1 MSDPTPLPPTGP
13 AAEPAAAAPEPRPL
27 GGRLHPAV
35 LLIWPSS
42 QLLPIAFLVVAGG
55 WNAVASGAIAAVAII
70 GAVVRWWRFTWRVEG
85 RTVVIDQGLF
95 ARRRRVLPF
104 ERIQSVDLVAP
115 LRHRLLRVVQVRLEA
130 VGGSET
136 EGALDAVGVAEAE
149 RLRATVLAARAGAT
163 APGGAAPDAADAIGG
178 IGRDGA
184 GRAASDRAA
193 PAGDGTGGTARRD
206 AAAPAPLV
214 RMRPG
219 RLVQAGMTGGRV
231 GVAAALFGAAEQLF
245 GDRLGDVAQRLPGLL
260 APRGFLLVAAAAL
273 VGGFL
278 LSVGA
283 TVVAYWDFTLTR
295 VGDELRIRRGLLEQR
310 QATIPLRRVQSIRVE
325 ENLVR
330 RALGLAA
337 VKADV
342 AGSAGGDGARDT
354 GVLLPLGSRRD
365 AHDLVAALLD
375 DPALADVVLSPM
387 PPRARARRLA
397 RAAVATV
404 LITVPAAVLAWPRG
418 AAAVLVAVPAVLL
431 ALAAY
436 RALGRGETD
445 AHVVTRSGVL
455 VRRTAAVGVRRIQ
468 SLQLR
473 ASPSQRRL
481 RLATVDLQI
490 ARSPGV
496 WGGPR
501 LQDVDRADGEALVRR
516 LAARLTARPSTAPHQ
531 ESTPPS
537 HPGRMLAP

>member
-1 MSDPTPLPPTGP
+1 MSEPI
-13 AAEPAAAAPEPRPL
+13 AAGEGSDRESAQRPGCEPAPL

-55 WNAVASGAIAAVAII
+55 WNAVASGAVAAVAIV

-104 ERIQSVDLVAP
+104 ERIQSVNLVAP
-115 LRHRLLRVVQVRLEA
+115 LRHRLFRVVQVRLEA

-136 EGALDAVGVAEAE
+136 EGALDAVSVTDAEQ
-149 RLRATVLAARAGAT
+149 LRATVLAARTGSGAPVP
-163 APGGAAPDAADAIGG
+163 AVGGA
-178 IGRDGA
+178 GRDGTDP
-184 GRAASDRAA
+184 RDLR
-193 PAGDGTGGTARRD
+193 DRRD
-206 AAAPAPLV
+206 PTAPPEREPTGAPLV
-214 RMRPG
+214 RLRPG

-231 GVAAALFGAAEQLF
+231 GIAAAMFGVGEQLF
-245 GDRLGDVAQRLPGLL
+245 GDRLGELAERLPTLL
-260 APRGFLLVAAAAL
+260 APSGWILVTLAAL

-278 LSVGA
+278 LSVAA

-295 VGDELRIRRGLLEQR
+295 VGDELRVRRGLLEQR

-325 ENLVR
+325 ENIVR

-342 AGSAGGDGARDT
+342 AGSAGGEDARDT
-354 GVLLPLGSRRD
+354 GVLLPLGSRRE
-365 AHDLVAALLD
+365 AHELVAALLD
-375 DPALADVVLSPM
+375 DPALAHLRLSPM
-387 PPRARARRLA
+387 PRRARGRRLA
-397 RAAVATV
+397 RAGVVTV
-404 LITVPAAVLAWPRG
+404 LVTVPAVLLAWPRG
-418 AAAVLVAVPAVLL
+418 AAAALVAVPAVLL

-455 VRRTAAVGVRRIQ
+455 VRRTAAVGVHRIQ

-501 LQDVDRADGEALVRR
+501 LEDVDAADGEALVRR
-516 LAARLTARPSTAPHQ
+516 LAERLTPRLSTSRDP
-531 ESTPPS
+531 ELERPS

>member
-1 MSDPTPLPPTGP
+1 MSDEAWRGEGFGP
-13 AAEPAAAAPEPRPL
+13 DSAQGSEPAPL

-35 LLIWPSS
+35 LLIWSSS

-55 WNAVASGAIAAVAII
+55 WNALASGAVAAVAVV
-70 GAVVRWWRFTWRVEG
+70 GALVRWRRFTWRVEG
-85 RTVVIDQGLF
+85 RTVVIDQGLL

-115 LRHRLLRVVQVRLEA
+115 LRHRLFGVVSVRLEA

-136 EGALDAVGVAEAE
+136 EGALDAVSVREAE
-149 RLRATVLAARAGAT
+149 RLRATILAARTGAGT
-163 APGGAAPDAADAIGG
+163 PGAPVDGTDG
-178 IGRDGA
+178 DGA
-184 GRAASDRAA
+184 GEPGRVE
-193 PAGDGTGGTARRD
+193 PAT
-206 AAAPAPLV
+206 PAPLV

-231 GVAAALFGAAEQLF
+231 GIAAALFGAGEQLF
-245 GDRLGDVAQRLPGLL
+245 GDRLTELAERLPSLL
-260 APRGFLLVAAAAL
+260 APSGFALVAVAAL
-273 VGGFL
+273 AGGFL
-278 LSVGA
+278 LSIGA

-295 VGDELRIRRGLLEQR
+295 VGDELRVRRGLLEQR

-342 AGSAGGDGARDT
+342 AGSAGGEEARDT
-354 GVLLPLGSRRD
+354 GVLLPLGSRRE
-365 AHDLVAALLD
+365 AHALVAALLD
-375 DPALADVVLSPM
+375 DPALADVHLAPM
-387 PPRARARRLA
+387 PRRARRRRLV
-397 RAAVATV
+397 RAAVAT
-404 LITVPAAVLAWPRG
+404 LLATVPAVLVAWPRG
-418 AAAVLVAVPAVLL
+418 AAAALVAVPAVLL

-445 AHVVTRSGVL
+445 AHVVARSGVL
-455 VRRTAAVGVRRIQ
+455 VRRTAAVGVHRIQ
-468 SLQLR
+468 SLELR

-501 LQDVDRADGEALVRR
+501 LEDVDAAEGEALMRR
-516 LAARLTARPSTAPHQ
+516 LAARLTPRPSTGPDP
-531 ESTPPS
+531 EPDGMS